1 MTTDNQHLISSGR
14 LTVDLDSYADNWR
27 FLNEK
32 TADAECG
39 AMVKADAYGIQI
51 DKAVGALE
59 AAGCK
64 TFFVA
69 TPTEGAA
76 VRAQSKTAT
85 IYILNGLMAGAAD
98 FYHAHNLR
106 PVLNTM
112 DEINEWANEKKP
124 AALHVDT
131 GMNRLGLR
139 EEEAIKLSEDQALIS
154 KLNLSLIMT
163 HLACG
168 DTPSSLMNGCQL
180 SSFIDICKLY
190 PDVPRSLCNSGGIF
204 HGQAFHLEMVRPGIA
219 LYGGAGL
226 SEHVAKNP
234 MKPVVK
240 VEARI
245 LQIRDL
251 LEHESVGY
259 GGAEVATSDRKI
271 ATISA
276 GYADGYLRRSGSTS
290 KEKGASGYL
299 HGKRVPLMGRVSMDL
314 IAVDITDVRNAKR
327 GDYVELFGPNI
338 SVSEVATHAQSI
350 DYELL
355 TGLGKRYT
363 RHYGAL
369 D

>member
-1 MTTDNQHLISSGR
+1 MTTTDQNLISTGR
-14 LTVDLDSYADNWR
+14 LTVDLNAYADNWR
-27 FLNEK
+27 FLNDK
-32 TADAECG
+32 TANAECG

-69 TPTEGAA
+69 TPTEGVA

-85 IYILNGLMAGAAD
+85 IYILNGLMAGAAG
-98 FYHAHNLR
+98 FYHQHNLR

-112 DEINEWANEKKP
+112 DEVNEWAAEQKP

-139 EEEAIKLSEDQALIS
+139 EEEATILAEDQALVS
-154 KLNLSLIMT
+154 KLNLSLMMT

-168 DTPSSLMNGCQL
+168 DSPRSLMNGCQL
-180 SSFIDICKLY
+180 SSFLDICALY
-190 PDVPRSLCNSGGIF
+190 PDVPRSLCNSAGIF
-204 HGQAFHLEMVRPGIA
+204 HGQAFHLDMVRPGIA

-226 SEHVAKNP
+226 NEHVGKNP

-259 GGAEVATSDRKI
+259 SAAETATSDRKI

-276 GYADGYLRRSGSTS
+276 GYADGYLRQSGSTS
-290 KEKGASGYL
+290 KEKGASAYL
-299 HGKRVPLMGRVSMDL
+299 HDKRVPLMGRVSMDL
-314 IAVDITDVRNAKR
+314 IAIDITDVPEAKR
-327 GDYVELFGPNI
+327 GDYVELFGPNV